1 MFTGIVSGIG
11 QITEKLELNNS
22 VKLGITCPNFGT
34 DDVKIGDSIAISGA
48 CLTVVSKNTNGF
60 SVDVSTETLNQTTIG
75 EKIEGGFVN
84 LEKSMKLDD
93 RFGGH
98 LVTGHVDDK
107 AKVVKKKVLD
117 EYILFQIQPP
127 LELMKYIAK
136 KGSVCIDGV
145 SLTVNGTYDS
155 YFELLLIPHTL
166 EVTTLRY
173 LEESNSV
180 NLEIDLIARYIEK
193 LGIDRNQ

>member
-22 VKLGITCPNFGT
+22 MKLEINCPNFGT
-34 DDVKIGDSIAISGA
+34 DDIKIGDSIAISGA
-48 CLTVVSKNTNGF
+48 CLTVVSKNRNGF

-107 AKVVKKKVLD
+107 AKVIKKKVLD
-117 EYILFQIQPP
+117 GYILFQLQPP

-136 KGSVCIDGV
+136 KGSVCVDGV
-145 SLTVNGTYDS
+145 SLTVNATYDS
-155 YFELLLIPHTL
+155 FFELLLIPHTL

>member
-1 MFTGIVSGIG
+1 MFTGIVSGVG
-11 QITEKLELNNS
+11 QITEKLDLNES
-22 VKLGITCPNFGT
+22 VKLRITCPNFGT
-34 DDVKIGDSIAISGA
+34 DDIKIGDSISVSGA
-48 CLTVVSKNTNGF
+48 CLTVISKNLNGF
-60 SVDVSTETLNQTTIG
+60 SVDVSIETLNQTTIG

-84 LEKSMKLDD
+84 LEKSMKVDD

-107 AKVVKKKVLD
+107 AKVIKKRDLS
-117 EYILFQIQPP
+117 EYVLFQIQPP

-145 SLTVNGTYDS
+145 SLTVNATYES
-155 YFELLLIPHTL
+155 FFELLLIPHTL

-180 NLEIDLIARYIEK
+180 NLEIDLIARYLEK
-193 LGIDRNQ
+193 LASGRDQ

>member
-1 MFTGIVSGIG
+1 MFTGIVSGVG
-11 QITEKLELNNS
+11 QITEKLDLNES
-22 VKLGITCPNFGT
+22 VKLRITCPNFGT
-34 DDVKIGDSIAISGA
+34 DDIKVGDSISVSGA
-48 CLTVVSKNTNGF
+48 CLTVISKNLSGF
-60 SVDVSTETLNQTTIG
+60 SVDVSIETLNQTTIG

-84 LEKSMKLDD
+84 LEKSMKVDD

-107 AKVVKKKVLD
+107 AKVIKKKDLSDYV
-117 EYILFQIQPP
+117 LFQIQPP

-145 SLTVNGTYDS
+145 SLTVNATYES
-155 YFELLLIPHTL
+155 FFELLLIPHTL

-180 NLEIDLIARYIEK
+180 NLEIDLIARYLEK
-193 LGIDRNQ
+193 LASGRDQ

>member
-11 QITEKLELNNS
+11 QINEKLKLNNA

-34 DDVKIGDSIAISGA
+34 DDIKIGDSIAVSGA
-48 CLTVVSKNTNGF
+48 CLTVVSKNMNGF
-60 SVDVSTETLNQTTIG
+60 SVDVSTETLNQTVIG

-107 AKVVKKKVLD
+107 AIVIKKKDLD
-117 EYILFQIQPP
+117 EYMLFQIQPP
-127 LELMKYIAK
+127 LGLMKYIAK

-145 SLTVNGTYDS
+145 SLTVNATYDS
-155 YFELLLIPHTL
+155 FFELLLIPHTL

-173 LEESNSV
+173 LEESNLV

>member
-60 SVDVSTETLNQTTIG
+60 SVDVSTETLSQTTIG

>member
-1 MFTGIVSGIG
+1 MFTGIVSGVG
-11 QITEKLELNNS
+11 QITEKLDLNES
-22 VKLGITCPNFGT
+22 VKLRITCPNFGT
-34 DDVKIGDSIAISGA
+34 DDIKVGDSISVSGA
-48 CLTVVSKNTNGF
+48 CLTVISKNLSGF
-60 SVDVSTETLNQTTIG
+60 SVDVSIETLNQTTIG

-84 LEKSMKLDD
+84 LEKSMKVDD

-107 AKVVKKKVLD
+107 AKVIKKKDLS
-117 EYILFQIQPP
+117 EYVLFQIQPP

-145 SLTVNGTYDS
+145 SLTVNATYES
-155 YFELLLIPHTL
+155 FFELLLIPHTL

-180 NLEIDLIARYIEK
+180 NLEIDLIARYLEK
-193 LGIDRNQ
+193 LASGRVQ

>member
-1 MFTGIVSGIG
+1 MFTGIVSGVG
-11 QITEKLELNNS
+11 QITEKLDLNES
-22 VKLGITCPNFGT
+22 VKLRITCPNFGT
-34 DDVKIGDSIAISGA
+34 DDIKVGDSISVSGA
-48 CLTVVSKNTNGF
+48 CLTVISKNLSGF
-60 SVDVSTETLNQTTIG
+60 SVDVSIETLNQTTIG

-84 LEKSMKLDD
+84 LEKSMKVDD

-107 AKVVKKKVLD
+107 AKVIKKKDLSDYV
-117 EYILFQIQPP
+117 LFQIQPP

-145 SLTVNGTYDS
+145 SLTVNATYES
-155 YFELLLIPHTL
+155 FFELLLIPHTL

-180 NLEIDLIARYIEK
+180 NLEIDLIARYLEK
-193 LGIDRNQ
+193 LASGRVQ

>member
-1 MFTGIVSGIG
+1 LFTGIVSGVG
-11 QITEKLELNNS
+11 QITEKLDLNES
-22 VKLGITCPNFGT
+22 VKLRITCPNFGT
-34 DDVKIGDSIAISGA
+34 DDIKVGDSISVSGA
-48 CLTVVSKNTNGF
+48 CLTVISKNLSGF
-60 SVDVSTETLNQTTIG
+60 SVDVSIETLNQTTIG

-84 LEKSMKLDD
+84 LEKSMKVDD

-107 AKVVKKKVLD
+107 AKVIKKKDLS
-117 EYILFQIQPP
+117 EYVLFQIQPP

-145 SLTVNGTYDS
+145 SLTVNATYES
-155 YFELLLIPHTL
+155 FFELLLIPHTL

-180 NLEIDLIARYIEK
+180 NLEIDLIARYLEK
-193 LGIDRNQ
+193 LASGRVQ

>member
-1 MFTGIVSGIG
+1 MFTGIVSGVG
-11 QITEKLELNNS
+11 QITEKLDLNES
-22 VKLGITCPNFGT
+22 VKLRITCPNFGT
-34 DDVKIGDSIAISGA
+34 DDIKIGDSISVSGA
-48 CLTVVSKNTNGF
+48 CLTVISKNLSGF
-60 SVDVSTETLNQTTIG
+60 SVDVSIETLNQTTIG

-84 LEKSMKLDD
+84 LEKSMKVDD

-107 AKVVKKKVLD
+107 AKVIKKKDLS
-117 EYILFQIQPP
+117 EYVLFQIQPP

-145 SLTVNGTYDS
+145 SLTVNATYES
-155 YFELLLIPHTL
+155 FFELLLIPHTL

-180 NLEIDLIARYIEK
+180 NLEIDLIARYLEK
-193 LGIDRNQ
+193 LASGRDQ

>member
-22 VKLGITCPNFGT
+22 MKLEINCPNFGT
-34 DDVKIGDSIAISGA
+34 DDIKIGDSIAISGA
-48 CLTVVSKNTNGF
+48 CLTVVSKNRNGF

-107 AKVVKKKVLD
+107 AKVIKKKDLD
-117 EYILFQIQPP
+117 EYMLFQLQPP

-145 SLTVNGTYDS
+145 SLTVNATYDS
-155 YFELLLIPHTL
+155 FFELLLIPHTL
-166 EVTTLRY
+166 EVTTLGY